1 MMGGSFLLEKRVLN
15 QLTYII
21 LGASVHR
28 KDESSNFQDFF
39 QDHRLKQRFDVY
51 PELKFVNS
59 TYKILQLRLPVYL
72 TLSQGS

>member
-1 MMGGSFLLEKRVLN
+1 MGGSFLLEKKCYN

-28 KDESSNFQDFF
+28 KDESSNFRDFF
-39 QDHRLKQRFDVY
+39 QDHRLMQRFDIY
-51 PELKFVNS
+51 PELKFVNA
-59 TYKILQLRLPVYL
+59 TYKILQLRLPMYL